1 MWQKLLMWGEH
12 SMAMA
17 MNKNRFVQLISALEG
32 GWEIEEPV
40 LLGAMWHSQP
50 TGDGTYHFVLRNYSE
65 DKTTLMSL
73 PPSPQLLM
81 FLAENRISVSAM
93 QS

>member
-1 MWQKLLMWGEH
+1 MIKAKGYFL
-12 SMAMA
+12 
-17 MNKNRFVQLISALEG
+17 QLIEALEK

-40 LLGAMWHSQP
+40 LLGAMWRNNDEHR
-50 TGDGTYHFVLRNYSE
+50 DGVYHFVLRQKRE

-81 FLAENRISVSAM
+81 FLAENGLQISPRTF
-93 QS
+93 

>member
-1 MWQKLLMWGEH
+1 MWSIILPTTF
-12 SMAMA
+12 SMVKKMD
-17 MNKNRFVQLISALEG
+17 KSRFLQLINALNG

-40 LLGAMWHSQP
+40 LLGAMWRSP
-50 TGDGTYHFVLRNYSE
+50 SFSDGTYHFVLRNRRE

-81 FLAENRISVSAM
+81 FLSENKINVSTM